1 MSLMSLSRARVRTK
15 TPGLLL
21 GKSGVQ
27 KIKARGRGRG
37 LIFASCQKPFP
48 FVRSYTASRSV
59 STFLM
64 RNCTAQ
70 P

>member
-1 MSLMSLSRARVRTK
+1 MTLMSLSRARAHENARPTIGQVGRSK
-15 TPGLLL
+15 DKSRRPGP
-21 GKSGVQ
+21 
-27 KIKARGRGRG
+27 R